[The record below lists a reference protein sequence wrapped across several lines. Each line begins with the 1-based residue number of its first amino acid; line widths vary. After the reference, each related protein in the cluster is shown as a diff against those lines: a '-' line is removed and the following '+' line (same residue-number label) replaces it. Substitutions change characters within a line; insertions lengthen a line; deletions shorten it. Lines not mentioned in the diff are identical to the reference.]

1 VTTHVYDPDETG
13 PSMTLELPV
22 VVVEKL
28 IQIAYREF
36 TPAQHGLDGAFVDE
50 LRAQL
55 AEYRNA

>member
-1 VTTHVYDPDETG
+1 
-13 PSMTLELPV
+13 MTLELPV